1 MISRLFQHLLR
12 EIVNVE
18 LYILWSNSAVG
29 QGNKRT
35 RQAQPVKLS
44 VDSSSLQLL
53 QRSLVYF
60 RPAMTAFSRILEVNS
75 VVAKHTEVKER
86 VVQTLSD
93 LMQRAEGLVCEKVEE
108 EMKSTVVKMA
118 GRGIVI
124 VSTVISFFYPIAA
137 MGLVVG
143 YLVVGC
149 GKLYKIKCKQNH
161 AKRLDDIRAEVR
173 RAVEEYVDSL
183 KNVFS
188 ELETLGAFDA
198 EKGFAENLKVIDDI
212 VKKAEDEAR
221 MEGIDTFFS
230 EIWDV
235 ITKLK
240 RRFNKLS
247 PEQKKKLNSKDFLAT
262 YNSLTP
268 IGETVP
274 GGDALGQTDA
284 AIGAVSVGGE
294 LLGGGLGGGSLP
306 AAVRSLPWPAMF
318 KAFHAINLVVNAGFL
333 ISNLKEFR
341 ELNKMRKDYQNED
354 EKGEA
359 RKKMLEKY
367 EKKFEKEIKM
377 RYIIEKIRDT
387 INRDGY

>member
-1 MISRLFQHLLR
+1 M
-12 EIVNVE
+12 
-18 LYILWSNSAVG
+18 WSCIFYGPTQQLAKAV
-29 QGNKRT
+29 KRT

-75 VVAKHTEVKER
+75 VVAEHTKVKDR
-86 VVQTLSD
+86 VVQTLSE
-93 LMQRAEGLVCEKVEE
+93 LMHRAEGLVCEKVEE
-108 EMKSTVVKMA
+108 EMWSTGVKMA

-124 VSTVISFFYPIAA
+124 VSTVVSFFYPIAA

-143 YLVVGC
+143 YLVVC
-149 GKLYKIKCKQNH
+149 GGKFYKMKCKQNH
-161 AKRLDDIRAEVR
+161 AERLDDIRAEVR

-247 PEQKKKLNSKDFLAT
+247 PEQKKKLDSKDFLAT

-306 AAVRSLPWPAMF
+306 AAVRSLPWPCLR
-318 KAFHAINLVVNAGFL
+318 H
-333 ISNLKEFR
+333 S
-341 ELNKMRKDYQNED
+341 
-354 EKGEA
+354 
-359 RKKMLEKY
+359 MLSTSLSTQASSSR
-367 EKKFEKEIKM
+367 ILW
-377 RYIIEKIRDT
+377 
-387 INRDGY
+387 NSGC